1 MFRKV
6 RSSSIPSP
14 KSRRGGKRWL
24 LLVTI
29 LTITVF
35 MSACNADLFQKL
47 PFLSDL
53 QSAIEE
59 LVPPSTP
66 SGNATRPA
74 YAPSGESDFAYY
86 GPVLAESSQ
95 RYMTADDVENL
106 STMERLLARC
116 EIFARHGV
124 IFNDPTLASFFEDQ
138 YWYQGTIQQSAFDQ
152 AALNEYES
160 ANLQLIE
167 VYDKI
172 ASGEYEPSFN
182 NPYLPYYDP
191 ATELLVPQNSYN
203 QLTERDLAGLS
214 KEQVIIVRNQIMALH
229 GYTFSDQALM
239 EYFLRCSWYRP
250 STPPG
255 RPDLVTGMTDLEHE
269 NMSFINR
276 YEENSNAHAQVPPS
290 QVVDSSIVG
299 TWCSGR
305 GNYTE
310 DGLFSVCFGDYW
322 YFNADGTFT
331 RTETES
337 QYLYNPDGTENTI
350 WGAGALDSKG
360 VFSFDGANLTVTT
373 THSFDSSSGPYI
385 KLDPPY
391 VKHATVSYDGDV
403 LLVNWGGN
411 VERFYRETG
420 DALVKR
426 LMREQEPNSAL
437 DLSKLDKSLSYS
449 LSNDIFSVVVPA
461 YWQEYAVI
469 TTPSINGLPAISF
482 YEAPDY
488 NGCGGHLFTIRI
500 EAASRDLQFP
510 NYSDLG
516 VFSEG
521 RNYFRLIVLY
531 PSDVQWSDQNR
542 KLYSYMDSEASRI
555 LGTLTLTTGYNFV
568 EYDPSLE
575 TD

>member
-1 MFRKV
+1 M
-6 RSSSIPSP
+6 
-14 KSRRGGKRWL
+14 
-24 LLVTI
+24 
-29 LTITVF
+29 
-35 MSACNADLFQKL
+35 
-47 PFLSDL
+47 
-53 QSAIEE
+53 
-59 LVPPSTP
+59 
-66 SGNATRPA
+66 
-74 YAPSGESDFAYY
+74 
-86 GPVLAESSQ
+86 
-95 RYMTADDVENL
+95 
-106 STMERLLARC
+106 
-116 EIFARHGV
+116 
-124 IFNDPTLASFFEDQ
+124 
-138 YWYQGTIQQSAFDQ
+138 
-152 AALNEYES
+152 
-160 ANLQLIE
+160 
-167 VYDKI
+167 
-172 ASGEYEPSFN
+172 
-182 NPYLPYYDP
+182 
-191 ATELLVPQNSYN
+191 
-203 QLTERDLAGLS
+203 
-214 KEQVIIVRNQIMALH
+214 
-229 GYTFSDQALM
+229 
-239 EYFLRCSWYRP
+239 
-250 STPPG
+250 
-255 RPDLVTGMTDLEHE
+255 
-269 NMSFINR
+269 
-276 YEENSNAHAQVPPS
+276 
-290 QVVDSSIVG
+290 
-299 TWCSGR
+299 
-305 GNYTE
+305 
-310 DGLFSVCFGDYW
+310 FSVCFGDYW

-385 KLDPPY
+385 KLDTPH

-426 LMREQEPNSAL
+426 LMQEQKPASAL

-469 TTPSINGLPAISF
+469 TAPSINGLPAISF
-482 YEAPDY
+482 HEAPDY

-516 VFSEG
+516 VFSDG
-521 RNYFRLIVLY
+521 TNYFRLIVLY

-542 KLYSYMDSEASRI
+542 TLYSYMDSEASRI
-555 LGTLTLTTGYNFV
+555 LGTLTLAAGYDFV